1 MPNGAKFASTCAS
14 VNVVIRVKFLSYIST
29 TPSWKLVAYR
39 KWPVGVLA
47 MASPL
52 YTAPAPEWSTA
63 IMACVPLTVGLQPRM
78 VPSSVAKRNGGDP
91 DLPLAATT
99 NSPVP
104 LNTRPVGVPPPVGF
118 VGDGIVTTRGAAT
131 GKAWPRPLYSVETPL
146 PLSATQKGEVGL
158 NARPQGLTRFGSVN
172 RATPAISETRFTR
185 VYTCS
190 LSISPGT
197 APVPHSSASITT
209 PITASRF
216 MTFTLQKVCG
226 MSFTCVRDQSRL

>member
-1 MPNGAKFASTCAS
+1 
-14 VNVVIRVKFLSYIST
+14 
-29 TPSWKLVAYR
+29 
-39 KWPVGVLA
+39 
-47 MASPL
+47 
-52 YTAPAPEWSTA
+52 
-63 IMACVPLTVGLQPRM
+63 M

-158 NARPQGLTRFGSVN
+158 NARPQGLTRFGSVK

-185 VYTCS
+185 VYTCPLS
-190 LSISPGT
+190 LSLDSSGI
-197 APVPHSSASITT
+197 APVPH
-209 PITASRF
+209 
-216 MTFTLQKVCG
+216 
-226 MSFTCVRDQSRL
+226 